1 MYSDRSLN
9 SHSLPTLT
17 NYNPASVSSSDCF
30 SMVSSKIHV
39 FPWDKHDLS
48 SVETSDIS
56 LMDESSQIRNF
67 SGYLVPLTRKDMTQ
81 KWLFIPSKVSHSLV
95 TLEAF
100 LYWGFALPYHNYLP
114 FMAKRVLNIFIFYN
128 RQYTH

>member
-1 MYSDRSLN
+1 
-9 SHSLPTLT
+9 
-17 NYNPASVSSSDCF
+17 
-30 SMVSSKIHV
+30 
-39 FPWDKHDLS
+39 
-48 SVETSDIS
+48 
-56 LMDESSQIRNF
+56 MDESSQIRNF